1 MVVLN
6 LAIIFGVKMLTCMP
20 LTIGSTK
27 LLLSCL
33 SPIEITTMKRTL
45 FFAGILLL
53 ASCVQEDPSI
63 KEKELALKEK
73 ELELKEKELEMNNA
87 PAETETVT
95 TPAAKAEPKET
106 PAEKPAK
113 STNAQSDPK
122 KVVEM
127 IFTAAKTGNF
137 NPLMNICDP
146 LGEGDS
152 DTRSLC
158 KIANAGPEGQ
168 EEFKEYFKFGQV
180 IGNAVIDGNRAVVQ
194 FKFGP
199 QGNRDETM
207 NLVNRNGLWYLSSF

>member
-1 MVVLN
+1 MKITV
-6 LAIIFGVKMLTCMP
+6 FFT
-20 LTIGSTK
+20 
-27 LLLSCL
+27 LL
-33 SPIEITTMKRTL
+33 I
-45 FFAGILLL
+45 AL

-73 ELELKEKELEMNNA
+73 ELELKEKELEMSSNSEVSISESA
-87 PAETETVT
+87 PVEKIT
-95 TPAAKAEPKET
+95 PKET
-106 PAEKPAK
+106 PKETPVKPA
-113 STNAQSDPK
+113 NPQSDPK

-127 IFTAAKTGNF
+127 IFTAAKTGNL

-146 LGEGDS
+146 LGEGDG

-158 KIANAGPEGQ
+158 KVANATPEGQ